1 MGCVSLILWPSTVL
15 KISDVLII
23 FSWYE
28 HSWDRPDDEEVWKR
42 FWPQLVADAA
52 LIVDA
57 ADVPLQCGYDDRSP
71 PLLSVESGIS
81 LNGVWDEPGYYHA
94 TFSIGP
100 SGYAGSCNT
109 MGEPYDLVV
118 ATILLRASVLMG
130 DAFCFSSDGVW
141 EHPRWRDARQL
152 FWKVWPDVE
161 LPPELL
167 PLGAFPDSDD
177 STVEDEDSE

>member
-1 MGCVSLILWPSTVL
+1 
-15 KISDVLII
+15 
-23 FSWYE
+23 
-28 HSWDRPDDEEVWKR
+28 
-42 FWPQLVADAA
+42 
-52 LIVDA
+52 
-57 ADVPLQCGYDDRSP
+57 
-71 PLLSVESGIS
+71 
-81 LNGVWDEPGYYHA
+81 
-94 TFSIGP
+94 
-100 SGYAGSCNT
+100 

-141 EHPRWRDARQL
+141 EHPNWRDARQL